1 MNHKQRYLNSNGA
14 AIKAV
19 IFLGVLAFVLAGC
32 DQLKKKGG
40 AADKAATE
48 SKEGKESAEKKK
60 PAGPCE
66 EYAQKICEVASDT
79 SPTCQSMKSLTEV
92 IPEAACKA
100 GMTNIEYTK
109 TKLKE
114 MRKSCDELSNKLC
127 TDIGPA
133 TETCTMVKTQVAKL
147 PPERCQ
153 DMLKQYPRVVADLKK
168 REESNKPL
176 TPDKQKIIVDGAT
189 NVFGPENAKVTIVEF
204 SDFQCPYCSRAAAA
218 TKKVKEKYG
227 DKIRFVFRNFPL
239 SFHNR
244 AHQAA
249 EAGMA
254 ASAQGK
260 FWQFHDIVFENQRA
274 LERADLEKYAEQ
286 AKLDVKAFKKA
297 LDDKT
302 YEKAVDADVKL
313 GEEVFV
319 NGTPTMFLNGKR
331 IQNPTDFD
339 MISKEIDAALK

>member
-1 MNHKQRYLNSNGA
+1 MNTKQRYLNSSGA
-14 AIKAV
+14 ATKAV
-19 IFLGVLAFVLAGC
+19 IFLGVLAFALAGC

-40 AADKAATE
+40 SSEDKASTE
-48 SKEGKESAEKKK
+48 SKDGKEGAAKK
-60 PAGPCE
+60 PAGPCD
-66 EYAQKICEVASDT
+66 EYAQKICEVTSDT
-79 SPTCQSMKSLTEV
+79 SPTCQSMKTLSEI

-109 TKLKE
+109 TKIKE

-153 DMLKQYPRVVADLKK
+153 DMLKQYPRVVEDLKR

-176 TPDKQKIIVDGAT
+176 TPEKLKAITDGAT
-189 NVFGPENAKVTIVEF
+189 NVFGPEGAKVTIVEF

-239 SFHNR
+239 SFHNK
-244 AHQAA
+244 AHLAA
-249 EAGMA
+249 EAALA

-260 FWQFHDIVFENQRA
+260 FWQFHDIVFENQKA

-331 IQNPTDFD
+331 VQNPTDFD
-339 MISKEIDAALK
+339 LIAKEIDNALK